1 MKNRAGF
8 TSEQKKRMTLNN
20 ETLLAI
26 RRTGRVHQS
35 IILSF
40 ISCIIVKSF
49 IELVQYLFTL
59 PEVKDNQLAFLS
71 NKLCQDPLENFF
83 RCQRQRGGTHDNP
96 KAHDFYHNTQALRV
110 IDTFCRG
117 PIRGNYR
124 ENQTKRALD
133 KPITES
139 DLAPLP
145 KRVCRKKL

>member
-8 TSEQKKRMTLNN
+8 TSEQKKRMTLSN
-20 ETLLAI
+20 ETLLGI

-71 NKLCQDPLENFF
+71 NKLCQGPLENFF
-83 RCQRQRGGTHDNP
+83 GCQRQRGGTHDNP
-96 KAHDFYHNTQALRV
+96 TARDFYHNTQA
-110 IDTFCRG
+110 C
-117 PIRGNYR
+117 R
-124 ENQTKRALD
+124 ENQTKRAID
-133 KPITES
+133 KPITERFGS
-139 DLAPLP
+139 TS
-145 KRVCRKKL
+145 